1 MKHDILMRI
10 GIGTW
15 TFGWSFGMP
24 GFPKPIPTMT
34 LLDLLE
40 KAKELNVNLVQ
51 MGENT
56 PLDTYG
62 KELLEEISA
71 KASKM
76 GINLEVITESTDPHK
91 LSRFLEIAKIMKSKI
106 VRTYTLNEE
115 VERGIA
121 SIIDNIRKVIR
132 EYEKENVT
140 MLLENHE
147 EISAMQL
154 KEIVEGVGSKNIG
167 ILLDTGNSLGVEEPL
182 YYVAEVLLPYT
193 EEVHIKEYTIK
204 RMEHKLGFEVFGVP
218 VGEGRINID
227 KLIKTLIK
235 AGKKHV
241 HLIIEQWTPFQK
253 TINATV
259 RLEHMWAA
267 RNVEFLRNKL
277 IEYGVYE
284 S

>member
-1 MKHDILMRI
+1 MRI

-15 TFGWSFGMP
+15 TFGWSFGLP

-34 LLDLLE
+34 LFDLLD
-40 KAKELNVNLVQ
+40 KAKELNVSLVQ

-56 PLDTYG
+56 PLDTYD

-76 GINLEVITESTDPHK
+76 GIDIEVITESTDPRK
-91 LSRFLEIAKIMKSKI
+91 LERFLEIAKIMRSKI

-115 VERGIA
+115 VERGLT
-121 SIIDNIRKVIR
+121 SIIDNIRSVIK

-140 MLLENHE
+140 ILLENHE
-147 EISAMQL
+147 EIPALQL
-154 KEIVEGVGSKNIG
+154 KEIVEGVGSNNIG

-182 YYVAEVLLPYT
+182 YYVVEVLLPYI
-193 EEVHIKEYTIK
+193 EEVHMKEYAIK
-204 RMEHKLGFEVFGVP
+204 RMEHKLGFEIFGVP
-218 VGEGRINID
+218 LGEGRINVD
-227 KLIKTLIK
+227 RLIKTLID

-241 HLIIEQWTPFQK
+241 HLVIEQWTPFQK

-259 RLEHMWAA
+259 RLEHIWAV

-284 S
+284 P

>member
-1 MKHDILMRI
+1 MRI

-15 TFGWSFGMP
+15 TFGWSFGLP

-34 LLDLLE
+34 LFDLLD
-40 KAKELNVNLVQ
+40 KAKELNVSLVQ

-56 PLDTYG
+56 PLDTYD

-76 GINLEVITESTDPHK
+76 GIDIEVITESTDPRK
-91 LSRFLEIAKIMKSKI
+91 LERFLEIAKIMRSKI

-115 VERGIA
+115 VERGLT
-121 SIIDNIRKVIR
+121 SIIDNIRSVIK

-140 MLLENHE
+140 ILLENHE
-147 EISAMQL
+147 EIPALQL
-154 KEIVEGVGSKNIG
+154 KEIVEGVGSNNIG

-182 YYVAEVLLPYT
+182 YYVVEVLLPYI
-193 EEVHIKEYTIK
+193 EEVHMKEYAIK
-204 RMEHKLGFEVFGVP
+204 RMEHKLGFEIFGVP
-218 VGEGRINID
+218 LGEGRINVD
-227 KLIKTLIK
+227 RLIKTLID

-241 HLIIEQWTPFQK
+241 HLVIEQWTPFQK

-259 RLEHMWAA
+259 RLEHIWAV

-277 IEYGVYE
+277 IEYGVHE
-284 S
+284 P